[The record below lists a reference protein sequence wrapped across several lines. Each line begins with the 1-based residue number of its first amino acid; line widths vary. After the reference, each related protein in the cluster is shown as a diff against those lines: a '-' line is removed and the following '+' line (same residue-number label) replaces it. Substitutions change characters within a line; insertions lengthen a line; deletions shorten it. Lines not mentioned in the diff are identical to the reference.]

1 MLDLCLDSKKI
12 WKSSRKIHHVVV
24 AKKKVT
30 SLPKKKVATS
40 ENFTTSE
47 EVDKGTKKFDDM
59 KEAVITIL
67 RKDLDHFEG

>member
-1 MLDLCLDSKKI
+1 MSGFKKNME
-12 WKSSRKIHHVVV
+12 KFKENSSCCRCQ
-24 AKKKVT
+24 KKVT